1 MFILSSIS
9 SALEF
14 WSVNHTSVY
23 ENSELKVFK
32 NIKFL
37 NEISSNWRND
47 LLGTNVLLTILH
59 VLMLLNKAHFDHFH
73 F

>member
-14 WSVNHTSVY
+14 WSVKHTSLQ
-23 ENSELKVFK
+23 ENFESNVFK

-37 NEISSNWRND
+37 GEISNNLPND
-47 LLGTNVLLTILH
+47 LLGINACQTLE
-59 VLMLLNKAHFDHFH
+59 FCY
-73 F
+73 